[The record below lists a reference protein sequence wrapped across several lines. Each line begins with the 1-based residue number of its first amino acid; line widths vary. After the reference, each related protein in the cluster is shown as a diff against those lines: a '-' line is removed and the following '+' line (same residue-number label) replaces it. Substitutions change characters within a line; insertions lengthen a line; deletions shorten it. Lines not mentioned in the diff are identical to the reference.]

1 MNYNKIFNIDFR
13 KLALLLTPIFWR
25 FTIMADW
32 IYTFIEPISTI
43 HVDFMKFREKQIYKV
58 VHNGQVILLEKVL
71 NDAFD
76 DASRRI
82 FISELPVFD
91 PLYIYT
97 TAENKPVFLGLQ
109 YLYPTQAPE
118 IIDVDFILN
127 FPIAIKPNNPTALIN
142 FENRIKALTNYY
154 KLASKRFKILWI

>member
-1 MNYNKIFNIDFR
+1 VNYKKIFSIDFS

-25 FTIMADW
+25 SNIMIDW
-32 IYTFIEPISTI
+32 INSFIEPIAII
-43 HVDFMKFREKQIYKV
+43 HKEFIKYREKQIYKV

-76 DASRRI
+76 SSERRV

-97 TAENKPVFLGLQ
+97 TAENKPVFIGSQ
-109 YLYPTQAPE
+109 YLYPIQPPE

-127 FPIAIKPNNPTALIN
+127 FPVLIKPNNPIALIN
-142 FENRIKALTNYY
+142 FENKIKALTNYY
-154 KLASKRFKILWI
+154 KIASKRFKILWI

>member
-1 MNYNKIFNIDFR
+1 MNYNKTFNIDFR

-25 FTIMADW
+25 FTIFVDY
-32 IYTFIEPISTI
+32 IYTFIEPISRL
-43 HVDFMKFREKQIYKV
+43 HFDFLGFRKKEIYKV
-58 VHNGQVILLEKVL
+58 VHNGQVIILEKVL

-76 DASRRI
+76 ETERRI
-82 FISELPVFD
+82 FISEEVFFD

-97 TAENKPVFLGLQ
+97 TDENKPVFLGTE
-109 YLYPTQAPE
+109 YIYVTPVNDA
-118 IIDVDFILN
+118 IDTDFIVN
-127 FPIAIKPNNPTALIN
+127 FPIALKPNNSLALLN